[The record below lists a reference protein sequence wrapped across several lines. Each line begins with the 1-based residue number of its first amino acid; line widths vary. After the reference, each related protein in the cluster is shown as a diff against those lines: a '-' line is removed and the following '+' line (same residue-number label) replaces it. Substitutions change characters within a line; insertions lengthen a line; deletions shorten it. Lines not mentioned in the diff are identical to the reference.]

1 MNSTSK
7 ILLMVGVAGIAMMQ
21 LPAQAKD
28 LGEGYF
34 SKERF
39 QVRLRG
45 IGVFADGNG
54 VVDGTALDTAV
65 DNSFTPEVDITYFFA
80 EHIAA
85 ELIAA
90 TAQHTVSA
98 GGNDLGDT
106 WILPPTLTLQ
116 YHFTPDNKFSPYV
129 GAGLNYSI
137 FYAEDDATGFTDFN
151 VKNGIGVAVQAGFD
165 YWINKNWGLNMDA
178 KYIDLNVDASVNNGA
193 LNAYD
198 VDINPWIIGAGVSY
212 RF

>member
-198 VDINPWIIGAGVSY
+198 VDINPWTIGASVSY